1 MFGEGFAKFR
11 TAAARVTSVMNA
23 VATFWI
29 FVIMFLMTGDVLGRV
44 LFNRPITGTPEIV
57 KVSIVGIV
65 FLQIPHTLWVN
76 RHIRSEIL
84 LVRLK
89 SFARNVFLI
98 LTDLLGVAVF
108 VGIMWASWGDTIIA
122 WQKLEIEGEGA
133 LRVPVYPI
141 RTIIIL
147 GSLMTAIHFAIK
159 VIQGVRE
166 LRKASPRQG

>member
-1 MFGEGFAKFR
+1 MLGEAFIKFR
-11 TAAARVTSVMNA
+11 TASAKVTSVMNA

-29 FVIMFLMTGDVLGRV
+29 FAVMFIMTGDVLGRV
-44 LFNRPITGTPEIV
+44 LFNKPITGTPEIV

-89 SFARNVFLI
+89 SFTRSVFLI
-98 LTDLLGVAVF
+98 FTDLLGVAVF
-108 VGIMWASWGDTIIA
+108 VGIMWASWGDAIIA

-159 VIQGVRE
+159 VIQTVTDMRKKSPGRE
-166 LRKASPRQG
+166 